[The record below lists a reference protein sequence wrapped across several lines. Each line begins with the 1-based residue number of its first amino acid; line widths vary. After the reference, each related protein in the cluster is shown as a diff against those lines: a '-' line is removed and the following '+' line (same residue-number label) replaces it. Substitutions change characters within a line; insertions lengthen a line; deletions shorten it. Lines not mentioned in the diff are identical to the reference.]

1 MSAGPLKRP
10 MTAYF
15 LFLNANRAKIE
26 AMVGGRDPK
35 KVSTKASEMW
45 KTASP
50 AEKKTFEDQFA
61 ADKKKYDEFLKTEEG
76 QKALEEKKG
85 ERADKKE
92 AKIKREMKVAAKSVE
107 KDEKLK
113 KPQSA
118 YWMWLGDNRDKIN
131 AELKKEGKSCSVSDV
146 GKKAGA
152 MWSSLPAADKGPY
165 EAKAKKTK
173 DEYDAYIKS
182 EAGSAA
188 LQQHK
193 DAVSAAKQEV
203 KGAPKPE
210 PESKKSPVK
219 RKASEKKDSEGAVD
233 EGKVEPEEPQKKKA
247 KAKAK
252 GKAAKT
258 TETEQQKNNLDPT
271 ILAEADKLGYRTG
284 IENLAGR
291 PEIMAMSLNTKQL
304 LEALKT
310 SGGLVNKA
318 KQQLLLGGA

>member
-26 AMVGGRDPK
+26 TMVGGRDPK

-61 ADKKKYDEFLKTEEG
+61 ADKKKYDEYLKTEEG

-85 ERADKKE
+85 ERADKKD

-152 MWSSLPAADKGPY
+152 MWGSLPAADKGPY

-210 PESKKSPVK
+210 LESKKSPVK
-219 RKASEKKDSEGAVD
+219 RKASEKKDSQGAVA
-233 EGKVEPEEPQKKKA
+233 EGKVEPEEPQMKKA

-252 GKAAKT
+252 GRAAKT

-271 ILAEADKLGYRTG
+271 VLAEADKLGYRTG

-291 PEIMAMSLNTKQL
+291 PEIMAMSLNSKQL

-318 KQQLLLGGA
+318 KQQLLGGA

>member
-1 MSAGPLKRP
+1 MSGAPLKRP

-15 LFLNANRAKIE
+15 LFLTANRSKIE
-26 AMVGGRDPK
+26 GIVGGKDPK
-35 KVSTKASEMW
+35 KVSAKASEMW
-45 KTASP
+45 KSAS
-50 AEKKTFEDQFA
+50 AEEKKKFEDQFA
-61 ADKKKYDEFLKTEEG
+61 SDKKKYDDFLKTEEG

-118 YWMWLGDNRDKIN
+118 YWMWLSENREKIN
-131 AELKKEGKSCSVSDV
+131 ADLKKEGKSCSVADV
-146 GKKAGA
+146 GKKAGVIWGS
-152 MWSSLPAADKGPY
+152 MPAGEKAPF
-165 EAKAKKTK
+165 EAKAKKAK
-173 DEYDAYIKS
+173 DEYEAYIKS
-182 EAGSAA
+182 EAGASA

-193 DAVSAAKQEV
+193 EAVNAAKQEV
-203 KGAPKPE
+203 KGAPKIE
-210 PESKKSPVK
+210 PEIRKSPSK
-219 RKASEKKDSEGAVD
+219 RKTPASESECGND
-233 EGKVEPEEPQKKKA
+233 RDDKVEQPEKKKP

-252 GKAAKT
+252 GRAAKI
-258 TETEQQKNNLDPT
+258 TEPEQKMNALDPDV
-271 ILAEADKLGYRTG
+271 LAEADKLGYRTG
-284 IENLAGR
+284 MENLAGR
-291 PEIMAMSLNTKQL
+291 PEIAAKALSGQQL